1 MSDSAP
7 ILDGRQAREAFHLL
21 LLEALSAR
29 LEGDLWA
36 VKGGV
41 NLRMFFGSV
50 RYSED
55 IDLDVSPFKRR
66 ALRKILL
73 EILESGLFL
82 RRLRALGIQEIRKGT
97 NDVSKDTDTTLRISR
112 QIVVGG
118 VPFSTA
124 IEVSFRPP
132 HADDGRETA
141 TLDQRLTDRYLVAGS
156 VARAPHYIRTAAIAQ
171 KLNALAHRTAVQA
184 RDVFDLCWL
193 AQDALTDAERTQ
205 IAQRVDAE
213 TLAQAQARALSMTY
227 PEYRDQVVEYLDR
240 AESQAFA
247 SEADWER
254 QQLRVSELVDDLL
267 TRQRLE
273 EP

>member
-1 MSDSAP
+1 MSNP
-7 ILDGRQAREAFHLL
+7 VQILDGRQAREAFHLL
-21 LLEALSAR
+21 LLDELSSR
-29 LEGDLWA
+29 LDGDLWA

-41 NLRMFFGSV
+41 NLRVFFGSV

-55 IDLDVSPFKRR
+55 IDLDVSPIKRR
-66 ALRKILL
+66 AVRKIL
-73 EILESGLFL
+73 IDVLESGSFL
-82 RRLRALGIQEIRKGT
+82 RRLRLLGIQELRTGT
-97 NDVSKDTDTTLRISR
+97 NSVSKDTDTTLRINR

-132 HADDGRETA
+132 HAEDRREMA
-141 TLDQRLTDRYLVAGS
+141 TLDQRLTDRYLVAGA
-156 VARAPHYIRTAAIAQ
+156 VARAPHYVRTAAIAQ
-171 KLNALAHRTAVQA
+171 KINALAHRTAVQA

-193 AQDALTDAERTQ
+193 TQAELTESERTHL
-205 IAQRVDAE
+205 AQRVDGE
-213 TLAQAQARALSMTY
+213 TLAQAQARALSMTF

-254 QQLRVSELVDDLL
+254 QQLHVAELVDDLL
-267 TRQRLE
+267 VRQPRA